1 MTKRLY
7 TVTELD
13 AHQPCAVDVDC
24 DEGFFRDAVLVA
36 VFKDGRFELALAD
49 GKTNVVCGP
58 IHDGMTKVFLA

>member
-24 DEGFFRDAVLVA
+24 DEGFFQDAVLTGVY
-36 VFKDGRFELALAD
+36 KDGRFDIALAD
-49 GKTNVVCGP
+49 GKTHMTVGP
-58 IHDGMTKVFLA
+58 IHNGMTKVFLA